1 MFFLKYTLD
10 RIIGTLEI
18 LNRNISEVTSHSNS
32 LFCTLRGDY
41 EHEI

>member
-10 RIIGTLEI
+10 RIIGTLDI
-18 LNRNISEVTSHSNS
+18 LNRNISEVNSHSYS
-32 LFCTLRGDY
+32 LFWALQGDY

>member
-1 MFFLKYTLD
+1 MFFHKYTLD

-18 LNRNISEVTSHSNS
+18 PNRNISEVNTHSYS
-32 LFCTLRGDY
+32 QFWALQGDY